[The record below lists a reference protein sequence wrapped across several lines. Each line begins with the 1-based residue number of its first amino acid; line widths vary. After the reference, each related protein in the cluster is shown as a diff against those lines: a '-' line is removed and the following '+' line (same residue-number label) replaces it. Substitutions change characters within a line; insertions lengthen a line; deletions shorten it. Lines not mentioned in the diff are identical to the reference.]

1 MVYTIIGHFLSP
13 MPFGVSL
20 FTTEAV
26 QQALGAKGL
35 ASPMPFGVS
44 PVHHTARRLSSTCRR
59 SSLQCLSAFPLFITL
74 IWIIAMNELIKV
86 SNAFRRSVL
95 TGPGVR

>member
-44 PVHHTARRLSSTCRR
+44 QQLHHVHEMTKDGTFAQMSPMPFGVQ
-59 SSLQCLSAFPLFITL
+59 SLRNNRT
-74 IWIIAMNELIKV
+74 
-86 SNAFRRSVL
+86 
-95 TGPGVR
+95 